1 MQQKVYNIFHY
12 QITFSRMS
20 TLSSLLTYLYP
31 SYSYAFSQHGRLSLV
46 KLLSVSVNNCYKLST
61 VVHVNQESKVIN
73 NHHLRLFAVDL

>member
-1 MQQKVYNIFHY
+1 MQQKVYNTFYY

-20 TLSSLLTYLYP
+20 ILSSLLTYLYP

-61 VVHVNQESKVIN
+61 VVHVNQASKVIN
-73 NHHLRLFAVDL
+73 NHHLRFFTVDL